1 MKEKNAFWLSNHA
14 TKIESV
20 LLALLILFLP
30 TQLGKHFWPDF
41 SVITGIRVDYLSP
54 TLYTTDILIGILFL
68 VWFGR
73 IVFNPQQ
80 NAIEVSKYAS
90 SSKESGLYAKLA
102 EASQGSW
109 LPDGAVQDKSK
120 KGFPWRE
127 TVLGICILAF
137 LLVNVFS
144 ADRVG
149 LSLYYLLKLS
159 EFSFLIY
166 YLSKHIRLNIHLPII
181 ALITSVSVFFQ
192 SFLAILQYLQQGSLN
207 GWLYYLGERAFTGN
221 TPGIANAAINGEL
234 LLRPYGTF
242 SHPNVLAGYL
252 LISLLF
258 IACFLSPFAK
268 GFIRVFGFIIL
279 ILGSIALMLTLSRVA
294 IALYLVIILVAF
306 IYWFIKKRP
315 KPTMGI
321 GLLIVAAIAD
331 LVLFIGGLAFL
342 QTIVSRFSQT
352 SFFEESFLQ
361 RTELID
367 SAILIIQT
375 NPLLGVGLGHF
386 IPALAPLQ
394 DPLSLGLYMQPV
406 HNIYLL
412 VAAETGYLGLGIFLF
427 IIALTYRR
435 LFLHIRL
442 TPLFRPI
449 YLVLTLLLSLV
460 LVLGLFDHY
469 FLTLQQGQLLFAVI
483 LGLSWSKV
491 LK

>member
-68 VWFGR
+68 IWLVR
-73 IVFNPQQ
+73 VLVNPQYDSV
-80 NAIEVSKYAS
+80 EVSKYAA
-90 SSKESGLYAKLA
+90 SSKEAGLYAKLTN
-102 EASQGSW
+102 ASQGSW
-109 LPDGAVQDKSK
+109 LPDGAVQERNKQA
-120 KGFPWRE
+120 FPWME
-127 TVLGICILAF
+127 TIIGISIITF
-137 LLVNVFS
+137 LIINVFS
-144 ADRVG
+144 ADRLG
-149 LSLYYLLKLS
+149 LSLYYLLKLF

-166 YLSKHIRLNIHLPII
+166 YLSKHIRLNFHLPII
-181 ALITSVSVFFQ
+181 ALLTSISVFFQ
-192 SFLAILQYLQQGSLN
+192 SFLAILQYLLQSSLN
-207 GWLYYLGERAFTGN
+207 GWLYFLGERTFTGN

-252 LISLLF
+252 LLGLLL
-258 IACFLSPFAK
+258 IACFLIPRTK
-268 GFIRVFGFIIL
+268 GFIRVFGFLVL

-294 IALYLVIILVAF
+294 IALFLGILLISF

-321 GLLIVAAIAD
+321 GLLIIAAIAD

-367 SAILIIQT
+367 SAIQIIQS
-375 NPLLGVGLGHF
+375 NPILGVGLGHF
-386 IPALAPLQ
+386 IPTLAPLQ
-394 DPLSLGLYMQPV
+394 EPLSLGLYMQPV

-412 VAAETGYLGLGIFLF
+412 AAAETGYVGLGIFLF

-435 LFLHIRL
+435 LLFNISL
-442 TPLFRPI
+442 TPLFRPM
-449 YLVLTLLLSLV
+449 YLILTLLLSIIL
-460 LVLGLFDHY
+460 LIGLFDHY
-469 FLTLQQGQLLFAVI
+469 FLTLQQGQLLFAFI
-483 LGLSWSKV
+483 LGLSWAKV